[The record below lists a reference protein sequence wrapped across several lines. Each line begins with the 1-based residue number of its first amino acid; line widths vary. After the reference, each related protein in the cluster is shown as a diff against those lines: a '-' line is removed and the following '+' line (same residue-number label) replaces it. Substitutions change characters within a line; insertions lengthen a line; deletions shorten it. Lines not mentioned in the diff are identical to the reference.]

1 MRLSRIL
8 AARRFYTELDYA
20 RHFPQAY
27 VDRLKRTVPRK
38 VYDAGVGAPPVIM
51 WRRPPNDYVASTERP
66 WAQSE
71 ITKAME
77 REKEYFNSL
86 LGNKFFKKNKNT
98 IQRIPDEDWAIFAGD
113 KVMVMIGKD
122 KGKRGEV
129 SHVIR
134 DANAVFVDQL
144 NTKLEDQGLERMGLD
159 KMVHWKPQP
168 LFVDKDEVKLIDP
181 HDDEPCKSKWI
192 VDEEKQKYVRV
203 SERTGYE
210 IVVPLQASVT
220 YEYSPDPS
228 NYIEVEGKDTKA
240 DDVLKKTYEPKLCTF
255 EEDIMNEY
263 GIKED
268 REPKPTYWY

>member
-8 AARRFYTELDYA
+8 AARRFYAELDYA

-51 WRRPPNDYVASTERP
+51 WRRPPDDYVPGTERP

-71 ITKAME
+71 ITKAIE

-86 LGNKFFKKNKNT
+86 L
-98 IQRIPDEDWAIFAGD
+98 DWAIFPGD
-113 KVMVMIGKD
+113 KVMVMVGKD

-144 NTKLEDQGLERMGLD
+144 NTKLEDHGTERMGLE

-181 HDDEPCKSKWI
+181 HDDEPCESKWV
-192 VDEEKQKYVRV
+192 VDEENQKYVRV

-210 IVVPLQASVT
+210 IIVPSQASVT

-228 NYIEVEGKDTKA
+228 NYIEVKGKDTIA

-263 GIKED
+263 GIKDD